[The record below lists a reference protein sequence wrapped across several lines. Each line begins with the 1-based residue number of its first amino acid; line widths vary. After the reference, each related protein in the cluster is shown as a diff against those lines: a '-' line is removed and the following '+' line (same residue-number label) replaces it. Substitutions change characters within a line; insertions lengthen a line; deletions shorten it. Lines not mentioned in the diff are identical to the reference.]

1 MINLYY
7 RGGPLFMTLIILA
20 GLFMAGIAVY
30 FVIKMI
36 NGDQLPKSRLK
47 AIPIAGSL
55 AFMLG
60 ILAQAIGLYQAMS
73 AIQAAGDV
81 SPALL
86 AGGFQVSMIA
96 PIFGIFIFIISLIVY
111 LCISFWYKPE
121 NVNSIKA

>member
-1 MINLYY
+1 
-7 RGGPLFMTLIILA
+7 MTLVTLA
-20 GLFMAGIAVY
+20 GLCMAGIAIYTIVQL
-30 FVIKMI
+30 IK
-36 NGDQLPKSRLK
+36 GVPLPKKHLK
-47 AIPIAGSL
+47 GIPIAGSL

-96 PIFGIFIFIISLIVY
+96 PIYGILIFIISLIIY
-111 LCISFWYKPE
+111 LV
-121 NVNSIKA
+121 VNLLQNSQKSAGQ

>member
-1 MINLYY
+1 
-7 RGGPLFMTLIILA
+7 MTLIILA